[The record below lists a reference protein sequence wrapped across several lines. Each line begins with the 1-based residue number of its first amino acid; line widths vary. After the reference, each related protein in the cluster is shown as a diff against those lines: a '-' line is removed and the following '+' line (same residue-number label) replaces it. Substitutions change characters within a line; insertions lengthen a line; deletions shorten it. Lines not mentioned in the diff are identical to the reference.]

1 MHYSR
6 QEVSVTTTLKRG
18 FTALIAVTL
27 TLLGI
32 AAATPASAQT
42 DTATMTGI
50 RTGLNTGFDR
60 VVLDMTGAQPSVSYK
75 YVDDLIADGS
85 GEIVWLTGEFFVS
98 VVSTPARAHDD
109 AGNPTYTGPQKF
121 RTRNLRNV
129 MAVAVT
135 GDFEGYLSIGLG
147 LRYQSWV
154 RVFTLGSPTRVVID
168 VGN

>member
-1 MHYSR
+1 
-6 QEVSVTTTLKRG
+6 VTTTRKRG
-18 FTALIAVTL
+18 LAVLSALMI

-32 AAATPASAQT
+32 AAATPASAIQLG
-42 DTATMTGI
+42 DPTMTGI

-60 VVLDMTGAQPSVSYK
+60 LVLDMTGAQPSVSYQN
-75 YVDDLIADGS
+75 VDELIADGS

-98 VVSTPARAHDD
+98 VVATPARAHDD

-147 LRYQSWV
+147 IRYQSWV

-168 VGN
+168 IGN